1 MHSYIVFLIPFQ
13 CSLNKKLHVPFSRV
27 TITII
32 VCLDSPTLKLV
43 LNRFFVILWSKFIS
57 FPHGVSV
64 KCSLVCSVK
73 EMEVSLVPTQCG
85 IDNKLRVFACVIYV
99 YVFMCGYNLIQWQGV
114 VNWILFSIML
124 ESKNVW
130 WVKHVFI

>member
-13 CSLNKKLHVPFSRV
+13 CSLNKKLLQVPFSRV

-43 LNRFFVILWSKFIS
+43 LNRFFFYIVKQIHIIS
-57 FPHGVSV
+57 HGVSV

-73 EMEVSLVPTQCG
+73 EMEVSLVPTKCG

-99 YVFMCGYNLIQWQGV
+99 YVFMCGYNLIQ
-114 VNWILFSIML
+114 
-124 ESKNVW
+124 
-130 WVKHVFI
+130 